1 MNGRGLACIV
11 ALLGLA
17 AACAGPQETVHTF
30 DGLAMGSTYTVKVA
44 AEELP
49 PDRQEAIRAAIEAVL
64 EEIDLQMSTWRSDS
78 ELSRF
83 NDFAETTPFEVSPG
97 LIYVLDVARQV
108 SEQSGGVFDVT
119 VGPLAEAWGFGKAER
134 PEQPLSDEEIARLR
148 ESVGYEKLE
157 IDPAAGTLR
166 KTHPDLRIDVGSL
179 APGYGSDRIGEA
191 LEKLGYGN
199 YMVELGGE
207 VRAAGRKLDG
217 SPWKIGIERPDTAAR
232 TVHRSVSLEDE
243 SLSTSGDYRDYFEKD
258 GVRYSH
264 TLDPRTGKPITHNLA
279 SVSVITKEC
288 VWADAYATALSVLG
302 PEEGYAWAVE
312 HDLPALFLVREEPGR
327 FRETATP
334 AFERRFG
341 KAAPAPERRQ

>member
-1 MNGRGLACIV
+1 
-11 ALLGLA
+11 
-17 AACAGPQETVHTF
+17 
-30 DGLAMGSTYTVKVA
+30 
-44 AEELP
+44 
-49 PDRQEAIRAAIEAVL
+49 
-64 EEIDLQMSTWRSDS
+64 
-78 ELSRF
+78 
-83 NDFAETTPFEVSPG
+83 
-97 LIYVLDVARQV
+97 
-108 SEQSGGVFDVT
+108 
-119 VGPLAEAWGFGKAER
+119 
-134 PEQPLSDEEIARLR
+134 
-148 ESVGYEKLE
+148 
-157 IDPAAGTLR
+157 
-166 KTHPDLRIDVGSL
+166 
-179 APGYGSDRIGEA
+179 PGYGSDRIGEA

-312 HDLPALFLVREEPGR
+312 HDLPALFLVREE
-327 FRETATP
+327 
-334 AFERRFG
+334 
-341 KAAPAPERRQ
+341 